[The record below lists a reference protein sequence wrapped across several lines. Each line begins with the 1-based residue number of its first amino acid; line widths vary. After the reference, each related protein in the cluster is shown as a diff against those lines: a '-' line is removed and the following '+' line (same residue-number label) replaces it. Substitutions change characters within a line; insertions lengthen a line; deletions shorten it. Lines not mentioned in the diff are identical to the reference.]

1 MVSRAPLSI
10 VCWTSGVYPGADVLE
25 EVGRVTIAGSRLDVQ
40 MGVLWHHLDRSL
52 DLERCRSAPGAK
64 QCEQV
69 RHLARERLTG
79 DMLTEALAT
88 VDAAEVAR
96 TRRNEIVHQDW
107 VLRGADAMR
116 PVSELTGIAPEDLAT
131 YLERWER
138 ESKTSND
145 WQQVPSR
152 SIDVVPPQ
160 TLDELRMVERELAS
174 ATDLVCVLTFR
185 IASSR
190 ETGRPPGYV
199 HPA

>member
-138 ESKTSND
+138 ESKRPTTGNRCRLAVSTSS
-145 WQQVPSR
+145 PHRLLTSSAR
-152 SIDVVPPQ
+152 SSENSHPQ
-160 TLDELRMVERELAS
+160 PTSCAS
-174 ATDLVCVLTFR
+174 
-185 IASSR
+185 
-190 ETGRPPGYV
+190 
-199 HPA
+199 